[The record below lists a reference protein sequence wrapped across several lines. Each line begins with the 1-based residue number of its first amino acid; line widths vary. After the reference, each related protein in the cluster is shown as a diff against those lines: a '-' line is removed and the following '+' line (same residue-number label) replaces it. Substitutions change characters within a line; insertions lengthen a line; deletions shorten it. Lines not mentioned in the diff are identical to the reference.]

1 MVKDICKEVVKLFKI
16 NTDLAVESKEIYSE
30 EEDMEIEGV
39 SVDVKELGNILITQ
53 VDVMNEIGERKLNKA
68 IGKYITLDFPKLE
81 FKNEDLKDE
90 ISKAVAVEMQNLVDI
105 NTESKILII
114 GLGNWNISPDAL
126 GPKVVERVLVTRQ
139 YFISY
144 GKESDETMANV
155 AAMSPGVMGVTGI
168 ESFDIIEGVIEKIQP
183 NLVIVVDALASRKM
197 DRVSSTIQI
206 SNTGISPGSGVGNK
220 KKHLDEESLG
230 IPVIAIGI
238 PTVVN
243 AATIVNDSL
252 DLIIKG
258 LKEADEIGT
267 EFYKLLENMESQEK
281 YILIEELLNP
291 FMGNTIV
298 TPKDI
303 DVLIDDLSIVI
314 ANGLNIALHPGINLE
329 DVNRYLS

>member
-1 MVKDICKEVVKLFKI
+1 MFRI

-30 EEDMEIEGV
+30 ENNVEIEGV
-39 SVDVKELGNILITQ
+39 SVDVKEMENYVVTQ
-53 VDVMNEIGERKLNKA
+53 VNIMNENGVEKLNKA
-68 IGKYITLDFPKLE
+68 IGKYITLDIPKLE
-81 FKNEDLKDE
+81 FNDQDLKDE
-90 ISKAVAVEMQNLVDI
+90 ISQALAKEIKNLISIDKK
-105 NTESKILII
+105 SKTLII

-139 YFISY
+139 YFVNY
-144 GKESDETMANV
+144 NKESDETMTNV
-155 AAMSPGVMGVTGI
+155 SAMSPGVMGITGI
-168 ESFDIIEGVIEKIQP
+168 ESFDIIEGVIDKVKP
-183 NLVIVVDALASRKM
+183 DLLIVVDALASRKM
-197 DRVSSTIQI
+197 DRISSTIQI

-220 KKHLDEESLG
+220 KKHLNEQSLG
-230 IPVIAIGI
+230 IPVVAVGI

-258 LKEADEIGT
+258 LKEADEVGGQ
-267 EFYKLLENMESQEK
+267 FYDLLDRMSSQDK
-281 YILIEELLNP
+281 YTLIEELLNP

-314 ANGLNIALHPGINLE
+314 ANGLNMAIHPGIDLK
-329 DVNRYLS
+329 DVNRYLR

>member
-1 MVKDICKEVVKLFKI
+1 MFKV

-30 EEDMEIEGV
+30 ENQVELEGV
-39 SVDVKELGNILITQ
+39 SVDVKEFDDYVVTQ
-53 VDVMNEIGERKLNKA
+53 VNIINKNGMKKLHKP

-81 FKNEDLKDE
+81 FNNQNLKNQ
-90 ISKAVAVEMQNLVDI
+90 ISKAVASEIKNLVDLDMR
-105 NTESKILII
+105 SKILII

-139 YFISY
+139 YYISY
-144 GKESDETMANV
+144 NKEFDETMANV
-155 AAMSPGVMGVTGI
+155 SAMSPGVMGITGI
-168 ESFDIIEGVIEKIQP
+168 ESFDVIEGVINKIKP
-183 NLVIVVDALASRKM
+183 DLLIAVDALASRKM

-220 KKHLDEESLG
+220 NKHLNKESLG
-230 IPVIAIGI
+230 IPVIAVGI

-258 LKEADEIGT
+258 LKEADHGGGA
-267 EFYKLLENMESQEK
+267 FYGLLDQMDSEDK
-281 YILIEELLNP
+281 YTLIEELLNP
-291 FMGNTIV
+291 FMANTIV

-314 ANGLNIALHPGINLE
+314 ANGLNIALHPNIDLE
-329 DVNRYLS
+329 DVNRYLR